1 MITHVVRLDRP
12 SRPLHLPG
20 EVVWVSLGNY
30 LEERNP
36 TCKLRPAVILD
47 AGAGQHRVAGLTTQ
61 AQYATTGLPR
71 IAVPIGESSG
81 LDGRATYI
89 WARRPSWVCRLDVRT
104 HAGWADKPLIDT
116 IAANMAVPW
125 HVIERMRE
133 TVAAHAD

>member
-12 SRPLHLPG
+12 GRPRHLPG

-30 LEERNP
+30 LEQSNP
-36 TCKLRPAVILD
+36 TCKVRPVVILD
-47 AGAGQHRVAGLTTQ
+47 AGAGQHRVAALTTQ
-61 AQYATTGLPR
+61 AQYATSGLPR
-71 IAVPIGESSG
+71 IAVPNPPCCG
-81 LDGRATYI
+81 LCGKPSYL

-104 HAGWADKPLIDT
+104 HAGWADEALIDT